1 MVAIVL
7 IGLVYDVSKLVL
19 KKRLLVLGQMLE
31 AQK

>member
-1 MVAIVL
+1 MVAIALV
-7 IGLVYDVSKLVL
+7 GLVYDVSKLVL